1 MRQITSKLSKLS
13 SKLSEIVALPSKA
26 LKAVTGNAIVEQITS
41 YLGEF
46 LGTYGISVETLN
58 FQNIM
63 IFVLIGVVAYEIIS
77 YIMGLLGLGLGLG
90 SKGVESSS
98 DSEDTEHSVTIDED
112 YCCDYSSEFCF
123 SDCILE

>member
-46 LGTYGISVETLN
+46 LGAYGVNVETLN

-77 YIMGLLGLGLGLG
+77 YIMGLLGLG
-90 SKGVESSS
+90 SKGAESS
-98 DSEDTEHSVTIDED
+98 DSDETEHSVTIDED

>member
-13 SKLSEIVALPSKA
+13 TKLSEIVALPSKA

-46 LGTYGISVETLN
+46 LGAYGLNVQTLN

-77 YIMGLLGLGLGLG
+77 FVMGLLGLG
-90 SKGVESSS
+90 SKESESSS
-98 DSEDTEHSVTIDED
+98 DSDDIEVSVTVDED
-112 YCCDYSSEFCF
+112 Y
-123 SDCILE
+123 

>member
-13 SKLSEIVALPSKA
+13 TKLSEIVALPSKA
-26 LKAVTGNAIVEQITS
+26 LKAVTGNAIIEQITS

-46 LGTYGISVETLN
+46 LGAYGVSVETLN

-77 YIMGLLGLGLGLG
+77 YIIGLLGLG

-98 DSEDTEHSVTIDED
+98 DSDETEVSVTVDED

-123 SDCILE
+123 SDCVLE

>member
-1 MRQITSKLSKLS
+1 MRQITTKLSKLS
-13 SKLSEIVALPSKA
+13 AKLSEIVALPSKA

-46 LGTYGISVETLN
+46 LGAYGVSVETLN

-77 YIMGLLGLGLGLG
+77 YIMGLLGLG
-90 SKGVESSS
+90 SKGLESSES
-98 DSEDTEHSVTIDED
+98 DEEEVSVTVDDD

-123 SDCILE
+123 SECVLE

>member
-1 MRQITSKLSKLS
+1 MRQITTKLSKLS
-13 SKLSEIVALPSKA
+13 AKLSEIVALPSKA

-46 LGTYGISVETLN
+46 LGAYGVSVETLN

-77 YIMGLLGLGLGLG
+77 YVMGLLL
-90 SKGVESSS
+90 
-98 DSEDTEHSVTIDED
+98 
-112 YCCDYSSEFCF
+112 F
-123 SDCILE
+123 